1 MATPTGQNRSTFASD
16 ETWVNGEDWLF
27 CALSRSPWSNEYD
40 PELPDGAIP
49 SPTLRKLEVAAN
61 EAFDTYRDLYYG
73 GGVSSVYTFDI
84 DDKFAVVVLIKK
96 GIMTYDGDYHKSWL
110 KVALSLFLYH

>member
-1 MATPTGQNRSTFASD
+1 MATLTGQNRFTFASD
-16 ETWVNGEDWLF
+16 ETCDGVCWLF
-27 CALSRSPWSNEYD
+27 CVLSRSPWSNEYD
-40 PELPDGAIP
+40 PELPDGAVP

-96 GIMTYDGDYHKSWL
+96 GIL
-110 KVALSLFLYH
+110 VATAIHD